1 MRSGQ
6 PATAIIEVKTLG
18 ADLNGS
24 GRARLDRPKEQIV
37 RYTTGCSFSG
47 VNTLGMLTDGNV
59 WHLVRQVEGR
69 NRPLTVGEFHLLD
82 GPVHAAAAGLDEIR
96 RLVDEAAGAPSRPAV
111 EAGSARELT
120 EAVAEGRSPRELLG
134 LLAAPRE
141 CRTDLGAWVSLG
153 GKLQYAESKHWDAY
167 AFGLAGRLEVSQ
179 GDLDDNP
186 ACAAVVQMSRPGPA
200 GAALHRAD
208 VASAAAAFAKSVSA
222 GVSVVLAIQPDGLG
236 APVAA
241 RLAVCHE
248 GHTGMTVEFDPHA
261 PPPLVLRAIQRVQEQ
276 LRNPG
281 PAPAAGLADAVSP
294 AGAQRAF
301 YEAVTGWVLRQYGQ
315 APGVSAQKRRHK
327 EAVLRHLIR
336 TMFAWML
343 KEEGKLP
350 QQTFD
355 QTFAKRNSP
364 GNYHQDMLAFLF
376 HERLNKPPASR
387 SRHPVPAIDEAMA
400 GVEFLNGSLF
410 AVHDGDS
417 ELSLADEEYFD
428 PGDDGRPP
436 GLFTLL
442 SDYDWTATEHLP
454 AHSDQAIAP
463 EVLGSLFEN
472 LIAVTEADETPHK
485 MPQGTYYTPP
495 DVAQEMTRDALM
507 LAVRDHA
514 PATWTEQ
521 HLLDLFG
528 DPDIPIPPCA
538 SEQERDLLV
547 ARIEKLAVFDP
558 CVGSGVFLVSAL
570 HAIRD
575 ALAKLGRGGPAGETT
590 RRIISRQLH
599 AQDINPMA
607 AQITRLRLFVAL
619 IAAEPDGPTGPLPNL
634 EAKVVCADTLRT
646 AARRDWSP
654 SATGALQDHQG
665 GIVAAVRARGEI
677 FARWQDAHDEDAK
690 QKLRAEDERARQRL
704 QDAIKDLGAT
714 PETEAFAAHR
724 LLDVDAGPALTDARL
739 LFHKPD
745 RDGFDVV
752 IGNPPYERLGASN
765 SKDRIQITDRLAR
778 LQYKTLNCAD
788 LYTLITEAGLA
799 LTKRDQGVLTLI
811 VPLSLCF
818 GQKQAKLRELLETTC
833 GEIRVRSQDNRP
845 DTTFKES
852 PVAHPENRQRTTI
865 LSAVSSINTGK
876 PDILVTGANK
886 WPKSQRHSY
895 LKRRQYIPKPEP
907 KPKLIPQ
914 LDCQWERISTETIQ
928 KLILAMRSAD
938 IKILHLRQNARD
950 FEEIGFPKTAYEYIT
965 TTPAGLLQRGESTA
979 VVGDKDD
986 LLMAVAAANSHPA
999 YAWWKAYG
1007 DAFHVKPHEIET
1019 IAIPDTWINHPT
1031 TRQCILSLA
1040 AQLIATITPDNTKI
1054 QTSGTK
1060 STRHQNIDFHQCAPE
1075 TIAEIDELYLTG
1087 LNLTPQPLLNQLRTL
1102 RTNTTWQIN

>member
-1 MRSGQ
+1 
-6 PATAIIEVKTLG
+6 
-18 ADLNGS
+18 
-24 GRARLDRPKEQIV
+24 
-37 RYTTGCSFSG
+37 
-47 VNTLGMLTDGNV
+47 MLTDGNV
-59 WHLVRQVEGR
+59 WHLVRLVEGR
-69 NRPLTVGEFHLLD
+69 NRPLTVGEFRLLD
-82 GPVHAAAAGLDEIR
+82 GPVHEAAADLDEIR
-96 RLVDEAAGAPSRPAV
+96 RLVGEAAEAPSRPAV

-120 EAVAEGRSPRELLG
+120 EAVAEGRSPRELLR

-141 CRTDLGAWVSLG
+141 YFTDLGVRVSLG
-153 GKLQYAESKHWDAY
+153 GKLQYAESEHWDAY
-167 AFGLAGRLEVSQ
+167 AFGSAGRLDVSQ
-179 GDLDDNP
+179 GDLDDDP
-186 ACAAVVQMSRPGPA
+186 ACAAVVRMSRSGPGA
-200 GAALHRAD
+200 SAALHRAD

-222 GVSVVLAIQPDGLG
+222 GVSVVLVIQPDGSG
-236 APVAA
+236 APAAA
-241 RLAVCHE
+241 RLAVRHE

-261 PPPLVLRAIQRVQEQ
+261 PPPLVLRAIQRVQEH
-276 LRNPG
+276 LRSPG
-281 PAPAAGLADAVSP
+281 PVPAADLADAVSP

-301 YEAVTGWVLRQYGQ
+301 YEAVTGWVLRQYGR
-315 APGVSAQKRRHK
+315 ASGVSTQKRRRK

-350 QQTFD
+350 QHTFD
-355 QTFAKRNSP
+355 QAFAKRHAP
-364 GNYHQDMLAFLF
+364 GSYHQDVLAFLF

-387 SRHPVPAIDEAMA
+387 SRHPMPVIDEALA

-428 PGDDGRPP
+428 PGGDGRPP
-436 GLFTLL
+436 GLFTIL

-514 PATWTEQ
+514 SAVWTEQ
-521 HLLDLFG
+521 CLLDLFG
-528 DPDIPIPPCA
+528 DPDIPVPACA
-538 SEQERDLLV
+538 SEQERDVLA
-547 ARIEKLAVFDP
+547 ARIEELAVFDP

-607 AQITRLRLFVAL
+607 AQITRLRLFIAL

-654 SATGALQDHQG
+654 SATGTLQDHQS

-677 FARWQDAHDEDAK
+677 FARWQDAHDENAK
-690 QKLRAEDERARQRL
+690 QNLRAEDERARQRL
-704 QDAIKDLGAT
+704 QTAIKDLGAT

-724 LLDVDAGPALTDARL
+724 LLDPDAGPALTDARL
-739 LFHKPD
+739 LFYKPD
-745 RDGFDVV
+745 RTGFDVV
-752 IGNPPYERLGASN
+752 IGNPPYEHLGASH
-765 SKDRIQITDRLAR
+765 SKERIQIADRLAR

-799 LTKRDQGVLTLI
+799 LIKKDQGVLSLI

-833 GEIRVRSQDNRP
+833 SEIRVRSQDNRP

-852 PVAHPENRQRTTI
+852 PVAHPENRQRTSI
-865 LSAVSSINTGK
+865 LSAVSSITIGRSN
-876 PDILVTGANK
+876 ILVTGANK

-895 LKRRQYIPKPEP
+895 LKHRRYTPKPEP
-907 KPKLIPQ
+907 KPKLDPR
-914 LDCQWERISTETIQ
+914 LDCQWERIPTEAIRE
-928 KLILAMRSAD
+928 LILAMRFAD
-938 IKILHLRQNARD
+938 TKILHLRRDARGS
-950 FEEIGFPKTAYEYIT
+950 ERIGFPKTAYAYIT
-965 TTPAGLLQRGESTA
+965 TTPAGQLERGESTTI
-979 VVGDKDD
+979 VGDKDD
-986 LLMAVAAANSHPA
+986 LAMAIAAANSHPA

-1007 DAFHVKPHEIET
+1007 DAYHIKPYEIET
-1019 IAIPDTWINHPT
+1019 IAIPDTWIKHPA
-1031 TRQCILSLA
+1031 TRQRIRSLA
-1040 AQLIATITPDNTKI
+1040 VQLIAAITPDNTKI
-1054 QTSGTK
+1054 QTSGIK
-1060 STRHQNIDFHQCAPE
+1060 STQTSNIDFHQCAPE
-1075 TIAEIDELYLTG
+1075 SIAEIDELYLTG
-1087 LNLTPQPLLNQLRTL
+1087 LNLNPQPLLNQLRIL
-1102 RTNTTWQIN
+1102 RTNTTWQID